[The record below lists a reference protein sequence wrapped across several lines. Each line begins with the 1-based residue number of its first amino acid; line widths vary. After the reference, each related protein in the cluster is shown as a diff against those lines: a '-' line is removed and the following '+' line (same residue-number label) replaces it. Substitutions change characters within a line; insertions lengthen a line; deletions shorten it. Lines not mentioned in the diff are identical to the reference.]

1 MEDYPRTLEE
11 FEGRFVTEQACREY
25 LMQLRWPRGFACP
38 RCGGQRAR
46 PSRRRGL
53 LRCGQCDYQ
62 ASLTAGTIF
71 QDTRLPLRTWYRAMW
86 WVTSQKTG
94 ASALGLQSILGL
106 GSYRTAW
113 ALLHKLRRAMVRPDR
128 ERLTG
133 RTEVDETFVGGEE
146 EGVRGRQTLKKA
158 LVAIA
163 AEEDGAGRG
172 RIRMKR
178 IRRASKQQLHG
189 FIQEAVEPDS
199 TIHTDGW
206 EGYVGLEALGYRH
219 EYDFV
224 ATSSQSAS
232 ELLPRVH
239 RVAALLKR
247 WLMGTHQG
255 AVSREHLDY
264 YLDEYTF
271 RFNRRRSRHRGKLFY
286 RLVQQAAAVGPTTY
300 SEMVQHVRG
309 RRISQPQD
317 MG

>member
-113 ALLHKLRRAMVRPDR
+113 ALLHKLRRAMVRPGR

-133 RTEVDETFVGGEE
+133 SAEVDETFVGGEE

-158 LVAIA
+158 LVVIA

-189 FIQEAVEPDS
+189 FIQEAVE
-199 TIHTDGW
+199 
-206 EGYVGLEALGYRH
+206 
-219 EYDFV
+219 
-224 ATSSQSAS
+224 
-232 ELLPRVH
+232 
-239 RVAALLKR
+239 
-247 WLMGTHQG
+247 
-255 AVSREHLDY
+255 
-264 YLDEYTF
+264 
-271 RFNRRRSRHRGKLFY
+271 
-286 RLVQQAAAVGPTTY
+286 
-300 SEMVQHVRG
+300 
-309 RRISQPQD
+309 
-317 MG
+317 